1 MRKTRVEE
9 RKCSVA
15 EENLCNVPCRML
27 ISGKVRRPMR
37 WACGKGGGQKLERKT
52 EEQTARSFMVLE
64 ANQGSHD
71 LLQVQQEVST
81 ELQAGQ

>member
-1 MRKTRVEE
+1 M
-9 RKCSVA
+9 A

-27 ISGKVRRPMR
+27 ISEKARRPMR
-37 WACGKGGGQKLERKT
+37 WACGKGGGQKLERKS

-64 ANQGSHD
+64 ANQGSHN
-71 LLQVQQEVST
+71 LLQVQEEVRR